1 MEDVQTVADAM
12 GVYDRFLVGNGYV
25 DMVQGWGSGIHYSA
39 TEKGRNNPVITDKL
53 ARTLHIRSEA
63 YFERDF
69 TQKARKEQFGV
80 PKDQKVPAGYA
91 IHFYD
96 GKNGYSRAGDW
107 RPGTYYVTKG
117 YSILQTNIE
126 SHEAALRWAKE
137 FAGQRRQAEK
147 SDLCQDSLN
156 MCTGADRIT
165 GAARKST
172 GRIILIP
179 SVSVAVSL
187 ETG

>member
-1 MEDVQTVADAM
+1 M
-12 GVYDRFLVGNGYV
+12 
-25 DMVQGWGSGIHYSA
+25 
-39 TEKGRNNPVITDKL
+39 
-53 ARTLHIRSEA
+53 
-63 YFERDF
+63 
-69 TQKARKEQFGV
+69 
-80 PKDQKVPAGYA
+80 
-91 IHFYD
+91 
-96 GKNGYSRAGDW
+96 
-107 RPGTYYVTKG
+107 
-117 YSILQTNIE
+117 QTNIE
-126 SHEAALRWAKE
+126 SHEVALRWAKE
-137 FAGQRRQAEK
+137 FAGRRKAKAEK